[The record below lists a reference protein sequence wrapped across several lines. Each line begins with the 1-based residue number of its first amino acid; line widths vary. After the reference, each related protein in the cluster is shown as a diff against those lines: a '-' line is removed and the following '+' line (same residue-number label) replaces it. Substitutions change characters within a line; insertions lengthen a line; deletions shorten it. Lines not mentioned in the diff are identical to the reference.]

1 MFVWQVTWVF
11 SEGAGR
17 KPRTVMKSGFKNF
30 LIGVCV
36 LVTAG
41 VLVIGMITVFRWAL
55 PWASTDKAT
64 PAAVAVSEVDLVAK
78 TAKEIQPK
86 VEAIVKDI
94 VAAAQEDAKEDR
106 AELAR
111 KMQALADEI
120 KAYGTETP

>member
-1 MFVWQVTWVF
+1 
-11 SEGAGR
+11 
-17 KPRTVMKSGFKNF
+17 
-30 LIGVCV
+30 
-36 LVTAG
+36 
-41 VLVIGMITVFRWAL
+41 MITVFRWAL